1 MSGRALNASDLSPFG
16 AEVDID
22 LSAPLD
28 EPQKDAIRDLLN
40 ARGILLFRGQTLA
53 DADQSRVMG
62 LFGNVL
68 VEEGGHREISRDG
81 NLGCGQLLFHS
92 DLAFTPEPF
101 KLLSLYAL
109 EVSEGTETMFA
120 SCERAVD
127 SLPLDLRARI
137 AQLRATNVIPPSQS
151 ERLVSHGSPTNVPQA
166 TRDLLV
172 NHPVTGRSM
181 LSISEQQTARI
192 EDLAPEDSDALLA
205 DLFAALY
212 SPGNVYRHLWRNGD
226 LVVWDNRALQHARPD
241 QSATPR
247 RRMRRTAV
255 ADKTFFQLCPQFAPD
270 DQRIAEWGVG
280 GLLDL
285 TGSESL
291 ETLASP

>member
-1 MSGRALNASDLSPFG
+1 MRASDLSPFG

-28 EPQKDAIRDLLN
+28 EPHKDAIRDLLY
-40 ARGILLFRGQTLA
+40 ARGVLIFRGQSLT
-53 DADQSRVMG
+53 DADQSRVME
-62 LFGNVL
+62 LFGSVL

-81 NLGCGQLLFHS
+81 NLGCGRLLFHS
-92 DLAFTPEPF
+92 DLAFTAQPF

-109 EVSEGTETMFA
+109 DVSEGTETMFA
-120 SCERAVD
+120 SCERAVE

-137 AQLRATNVIPPSQS
+137 ERLRATNVIPPSQS
-151 ERLVSHGSPTNVPQA
+151 ERLVGHGSPAHVPQV
-166 TRDLLV
+166 TRDLLD
-172 NHPVTGRSM
+172 NHPVTGRSV

-192 EDLAPEDSDALLA
+192 EEMAPEDSDALLA

-212 SPGNVYRHLWRNGD
+212 SPGNVYRHSWRNGD

-241 QSATPR
+241 QAATPQ
-247 RRMRRTAV
+247 RRMRRIAV

-291 ETLASP
+291 EPPARP